1 MRVWKIGLNLKN
13 QYNLMK
19 KGDIFLVDLSS
30 GFGHEQRGFRPAILV
45 SSFIAG
51 MVVVIPLT
59 TKFESLR
66 FPYTLSIIASSVN
79 SLEQNSVALVFQI
92 KSIDKNRLRKKVGFI
107 SASDLKKIDLQMR
120 KMLGI

>member
-1 MRVWKIGLNLKN
+1 
-13 QYNLMK
+13 MK